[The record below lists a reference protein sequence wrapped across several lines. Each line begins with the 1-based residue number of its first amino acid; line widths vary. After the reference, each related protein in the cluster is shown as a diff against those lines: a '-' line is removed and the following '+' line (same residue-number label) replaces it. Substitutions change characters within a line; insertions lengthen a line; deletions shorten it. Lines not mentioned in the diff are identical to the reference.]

1 MEIAGIRLLVAPETT
16 ITAISFILGGI
27 TLGTVSGL
35 TPGLH
40 ANNFALL
47 LAAIAP
53 SVEGPPIFVGAAML
67 AAGVVHTFL
76 DIVPAVSLGVP
87 DAAMAA
93 TALPGHQLV
102 IEGRGREALRLS
114 ALGSGLAVLLAIPL
128 AVPITAVMTR
138 IYPVVRPHFPVVLV
152 GLVVFLIA
160 TERTR
165 RSQLGGAI
173 AFFAS
178 AGLGI
183 VTLDLSPQPLLDAGG
198 ILAPLFAGLFGAPVL
213 LDAIG
218 GVGPPPQADPLITVS
233 PRDVVITGTA
243 GTIAGAAVGYL
254 PGVSSAIAAVVALA
268 ALPAMGGARGFIVA
282 TSGINTANTIFA
294 LFALVALGTPRTGV
308 LVALNRASVP
318 LNLPVLLVAIA
329 FAAAVGFALVPVLG
343 DRYLRVVGGIEY
355 TRLSLG
361 ILIGLVAISYT
372 FAGLIGIV
380 AFTASA
386 AIGLVPP
393 RVGARRVHCMGVLL
407 GPLIL
412 G

>member
-160 TERTR
+160 TERSR

>member
-138 IYPVVRPHFPVVLV
+138 IYPVIRPHFPVVLV

>member
-218 GVGPPPQADPLITVS
+218 GVGPPPQADPLTTVS

-308 LVALNRASVP
+308 LVALNRASIP

-343 DRYLRVVGGIEY
+343 DRYFRVVGGIEY